1 MKKKIKVIV
10 KDPGKPAR
18 VVWIS
23 NRLENLQRTVGGY
36 IETVTIST
44 DVVIICNEE
53 GRIRNLPYNCTILGA
68 DFFGTIFLA
77 GINGEEFG
85 NVPDGAWKFLNPIEK
100 SETACK
106 KSD

>member
-1 MKKKIKVIV
+1 MRKIKVII
-10 KDPGKPAR
+10 KRPGEKPYTT
-18 VVWIS
+18 WIS
-23 NRLENLQRTVGGY
+23 DRLENLQKTVEGY
-36 IETVTIST
+36 IETVTVCT
-44 DVVIICNEE
+44 DLVIICNEE

-68 DFFGTIFLA
+68 DFFGTILLA

>member
-1 MKKKIKVIV
+1 MRKIKVII
-10 KDPGKPAR
+10 KRPGEKPYTT
-18 VVWIS
+18 WIS
-23 NRLENLQRTVGGY
+23 DRLENLQKTVEGY
-36 IETVTIST
+36 IETVTACS
-44 DVVIICNEE
+44 DLVIICNEE

-68 DFFGTIFLA
+68 DFFGTILLA

>member
-1 MKKKIKVIV
+1 MRKIKVII
-10 KDPGKPAR
+10 KRPGEKPRAT
-18 VVWIS
+18 WIS
-23 NRLENLQRTVGGY
+23 DRLENLQKTVEGY
-36 IETVTIST
+36 IETVTVCS
-44 DVVIICNEE
+44 DLVIICNEE
-53 GRIRNLPYNCTILGA
+53 GRIRDLPYNCTILGA
-68 DFFGTIFLA
+68 DFFGTILLA

>member
-1 MKKKIKVIV
+1 MHKIKVII
-10 KDPGKPAR
+10 KRPGEKPYTT
-18 VVWIS
+18 WIS
-23 NRLENLQRTVGGY
+23 DRLENLQKTVEGY
-36 IETVTIST
+36 IETVTVCS
-44 DVVIICNEE
+44 DLVIICNEE

-68 DFFGTIFLA
+68 DFFGTILLA

>member
-1 MKKKIKVIV
+1 MRKIKVII
-10 KDPGKPAR
+10 KRPGEKPYTT
-18 VVWIS
+18 WIS
-23 NRLENLQRTVGGY
+23 DRLENLQKTVEGY
-36 IETVTIST
+36 IETVTVST
-44 DVVIICNEE
+44 DLVIICNEE

-68 DFFGTIFLA
+68 DFFGTILLA

>member
-1 MKKKIKVIV
+1 MRKIKVII
-10 KDPGKPAR
+10 KRPGEKPYTT
-18 VVWIS
+18 WIS
-23 NRLENLQRTVGGY
+23 DRLENLQKTVEGY
-36 IETVTIST
+36 IETVTVCT
-44 DVVIICNEE
+44 DLVIICNEE
-53 GRIRNLPYNCTILGA
+53 GRIRDLPYNCTILGA
-68 DFFGTIFLA
+68 DFFGTIILA

>member
-1 MKKKIKVIV
+1 MHKIKVII
-10 KDPGKPAR
+10 KRPGEKPYTT
-18 VVWIS
+18 WIS
-23 NRLENLQRTVGGY
+23 DRLENLQKTVEGY
-36 IETVTIST
+36 IETVTVCS
-44 DVVIICNEE
+44 DLVIICNEE
-53 GRIRNLPYNCTILGA
+53 GRIRNLPYNCTIQGA
-68 DFFGTIFLA
+68 DFFGTIFIA

>member
-1 MKKKIKVIV
+1 MRKIKVII
-10 KDPGKPAR
+10 KRPGEKPYTT
-18 VVWIS
+18 WIS
-23 NRLENLQRTVGGY
+23 DRLENLQKTVEGY
-36 IETVTIST
+36 IETVTVCT
-44 DVVIICNEE
+44 DLVIICNEE

-68 DFFGTIFLA
+68 DFFGTIFIA

-85 NVPDGAWKFLNPIEK
+85 NVPDGAWKFLNPIER

>member
-1 MKKKIKVIV
+1 MHKIKVII
-10 KDPGKPAR
+10 KRPGEKPYTT
-18 VVWIS
+18 WIS
-23 NRLENLQRTVGGY
+23 DRLENLQKTVEGY
-36 IETVTIST
+36 IETVTVCT
-44 DVVIICNEE
+44 DLVIICNEE

-68 DFFGTIFLA
+68 DFFGTILLA

>member
-1 MKKKIKVIV
+1 MHKIKVII
-10 KDPGKPAR
+10 KRPGEKPYTT
-18 VVWIS
+18 WIS
-23 NRLENLQRTVGGY
+23 DRLENLQKTVEGY
-36 IETVTIST
+36 IETVTVCT
-44 DVVIICNEE
+44 DLVIICNEE

-68 DFFGTIFLA
+68 DFFGTILLA

-85 NVPDGAWKFLNPIEK
+85 NVPDGAWKFLNPIER

>member
-1 MKKKIKVIV
+1 MHKIKVII
-10 KDPGKPAR
+10 KRPGEKPYTT
-18 VVWIS
+18 WIS
-23 NRLENLQRTVGGY
+23 DRLENLQKTVEGY
-36 IETVTIST
+36 IETVTVCS
-44 DVVIICNEE
+44 DLVIICNEE
-53 GRIRNLPYNCTILGA
+53 GRIRDLPYNCTILGA
-68 DFFGTIFLA
+68 DFFGTILLA

>member
-1 MKKKIKVIV
+1 MRKIKVII
-10 KDPGKPAR
+10 KRPGEKPYTT
-18 VVWIS
+18 WIS
-23 NRLENLQRTVGGY
+23 DRLENLQKTVEGY
-36 IETVTIST
+36 IETVTVLT
-44 DVVIICNEE
+44 DLVIICNEE

-68 DFFGTIFLA
+68 DFFGTILLA

>member
-1 MKKKIKVIV
+1 MRKIKVII
-10 KDPGKPAR
+10 KRPGEKPYTT
-18 VVWIS
+18 WIS
-23 NRLENLQRTVGGY
+23 DRLENLQKTVEGY
-36 IETVTIST
+36 IETVTVCT
-44 DVVIICNEE
+44 DLVIICNEE

-68 DFFGTIFLA
+68 DFFGTILLA

-85 NVPDGAWKFLNPIEK
+85 NVPDGAWKFLNPIER

>member
-1 MKKKIKVIV
+1 MRKIKVII
-10 KDPGKPAR
+10 KRPGEKPYTT
-18 VVWIS
+18 WIS
-23 NRLENLQRTVGGY
+23 DRLENLQKTVEGY
-36 IETVTIST
+36 IETVTVCS
-44 DVVIICNEE
+44 DLVIICNEE

-68 DFFGTIFLA
+68 DFFGTILLA

-85 NVPDGAWKFLNPIEK
+85 NVPDGAWKFLNPIER